1 MTHEPEEQHDVKIE
15 FTTSVLGLNKI
26 EECLPKPAKNF
37 IPDWWKLIPS
47 YSKLNNMQESV
58 VAQNT
63 TARQCPS
70 FVDYFSQGYI
80 VPMWADTTLK
90 YNEVSKEWNWRC
102 GSQDSKFKIEVH
114 PNSQFI
120 DYAPASFRGSA
131 SSFVF
136 KLVSPWQIRTPKG
149 YSVMSVPVF
158 FHFNNDISAMPG
170 VTDTDYFHVVNQQVL
185 YHGNG
190 REVFIPRG
198 TPLVQIIPFERKSY
212 VIETSEYSEE
222 FKDAMNV
229 LDAEM
234 TSQFSGQYRKMQ
246 RLHKKDS

>member
-1 MTHEPEEQHDVKIE
+1 
-15 FTTSVLGLNKI
+15 
-26 EECLPKPAKNF
+26 
-37 IPDWWKLIPS
+37 
-47 YSKLNNMQESV
+47 
-58 VAQNT
+58 
-63 TARQCPS
+63 
-70 FVDYFSQGYI
+70 
-80 VPMWADTTLK
+80 
-90 YNEVSKEWNWRC
+90 
-102 GSQDSKFKIEVH
+102 
-114 PNSQFI
+114 
-120 DYAPASFRGSA
+120 
-131 SSFVF
+131 
-136 KLVSPWQIRTPKG
+136 
-149 YSVMSVPVF
+149 
-158 FHFNNDISAMPG
+158 MPG